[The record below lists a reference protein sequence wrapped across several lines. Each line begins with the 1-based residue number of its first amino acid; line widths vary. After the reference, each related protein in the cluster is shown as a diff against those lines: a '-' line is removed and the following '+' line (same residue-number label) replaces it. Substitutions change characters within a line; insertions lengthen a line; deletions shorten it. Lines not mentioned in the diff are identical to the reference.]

1 MCRSLADKVPAELE
15 REFNELTG
23 LVIDEGYGMT
33 EAGVITVNPPSG
45 TIKNGS
51 VGCAVPGVSLSIR
64 DKNQKE
70 LGSGE
75 AGSLWIKSSS
85 ITTGYWNNPA
95 ATDELFVDGW
105 MDTGDL
111 MEADADGYLRFR
123 GRKKQII
130 VHDGSNIS
138 PQEVEEVLLG
148 HAAVDNAAVIGV
160 HDLMHGENV
169 RAYVTLK
176 KDVARPTPTELI
188 RFARER
194 IGYKAPDEIDY
205 LDEIPLN
212 AAGKVDRLSL
222 KQLAEARQNV

>member
-148 HAAVDNAAVIGV
+148 HAAVDNAA
-160 HDLMHGENV
+160 
-169 RAYVTLK
+169 
-176 KDVARPTPTELI
+176 
-188 RFARER
+188 
-194 IGYKAPDEIDY
+194 
-205 LDEIPLN
+205 
-212 AAGKVDRLSL
+212 GKVDRLSL